1 MDTSSHSSLKENFQD
16 IPVLNAISQL
26 RINSWKYKPQFANGD
41 LSTHLYP
48 TTDEFYAA
56 FGLGRGEFT
65 ISPEDIAG
73 VALKGVQEL
82 NSLVTLNTTKL
93 SAITNKLQLDGTNFV
108 GIGTTSPQYALDV
121 DHPTSKINS
130 KNGYLTNGADY
141 AEYFETKDEGLV
153 AGEVVCIDTINSNS
167 VSRCKNASDIN
178 VMGIVSTN
186 PAFLGNASF
195 DKEGNPKY
203 KAIAMLGQI
212 PGKVSNENG
221 AIQIG
226 DSLTSASIP
235 GYIMKANAGDSTVG
249 VALESFGDSNSKLE
263 ISNLKSILNDLMSK
277 NLNNENS
284 ELIENLKVKIKN
296 LEMKGTIQVM
306 ISRKNKSITVE
317 SVEAKVTER
326 IAAMKIEDEVNRLV
340 TGAVQALTPLNVLTL
355 DENGSIITSTG
366 STGYNL
372 SDM

>member
-1 MDTSSHSSLKENFQD
+1 MQHAS
-16 IPVLNAISQL
+16 
-26 RINSWKYKPQFANGD
+26 
-41 LSTHLYP
+41 
-48 TTDEFYAA
+48 
-56 FGLGRGEFT
+56 
-65 ISPEDIAG
+65 
-73 VALKGVQEL
+73 
-82 NSLVTLNTTKL
+82 
-93 SAITNKLQLDGTNFV
+93 
-108 GIGTTSPQYALDV
+108 
-121 DHPTSKINS
+121 SKINS

-141 AEYFETKDEGLV
+141 AEYFSTKDIDLEY
-153 AGEVVCIDTINSNS
+153 GEVVCIDTINSNS

-212 PGKVSNENG
+212 PAKVSNENG
-221 AIQIG
+221 AIRIG
-226 DSLTSASIP
+226 DSLTSASTP

-249 VALESFGDSNSKLE
+249 VALENFGLDSSAMP
-263 ISNLKSILNDLMSK
+263 LNDK
-277 NLNNENS
+277 
-284 ELIENLKVKIKN
+284 
-296 LEMKGTIQVM
+296 KGTIQVM

-372 SDM
+372 SDMQARLTDLELLLNPDPITNTSIDHAIDATFTIDAGLELADTYPTFDTTLEPGDVVTINYDSESEVPSVVEKSQADTRNDLIGIVTTYSSNTLGSGAGIGGYCTNVISTGID